1 MEKKGSSFIFLI
13 IIALMTLIIAVLA
26 TFILLVGISGNT
38 MAAENGGAGGGGAGG
53 AGGAA
58 DDSVYN
64 TIFISPPDESELSAM
79 QLLTSSQPINLKSEN
94 PQKPSYAIVDM
105 SIKYF
110 NTVEGIKDINSKMT
124 LNKANLQEIVT
135 TYFMAMDVSEF
146 SNFETKIAAKKDLK
160 EQMNIFLIST
170 IAVEKD
176 RRKVKEIVYDVIF
189 SAWNYN

>member
-1 MEKKGSSFIFLI
+1 LEKKGSSFIFLI